1 VRPEKVLAATTLALV
16 CFGLVMVYSASS
28 SVALLEGS
36 DPLSFVSR
44 QAMFAVVGFGAY
56 AFFSRV
62 AMTTLKR
69 FTVPALVV
77 SGLMLVAVLVP
88 HVGVKI
94 NGSHRWLAAPLVGQ
108 VQPSEF
114 AKLALILWI
123 AQAIARD
130 RKRIATFKGILP
142 YLIVTGLFS
151 VLILAEPDLGTA
163 SAFGVVCLAML
174 FIAGARPGH
183 LGGVIAVSGVAVAI
197 AIAAAPYRRERLL
210 SFLDPSNDSQAAGFQ
225 ALQAQVAVGSGGIHG
240 VGLGDG
246 LQKAFYLPEAH
257 TDMIL
262 ATVGEELGLIGV
274 CAVLV
279 AICLIGWSAFRIAI
293 RARDLHQQLLAVGL
307 AALITVQAID
317 NVGAVLGVMP
327 ITGVPLPFV
336 SYGGSSLI
344 VLLAC
349 VGILV
354 NIGRLQ
360 TRPRTAGAR
369 GDRGG
374 GNGRP
379 RDAGARGGRRPARA
393 RS

>member
-1 VRPEKVLAATTLALV
+1 
-16 CFGLVMVYSASS
+16 M
-28 SVALLEGS
+28 
-36 DPLSFVSR
+36 SFVKR
-44 QAMFAVVGFGAY
+44 QALFGVLGFGA
-56 AFFSRV
+56 FMVFSRMPM
-62 AMTTLKR
+62 ATIRR
-69 FTVPALVV
+69 FTVPSLIV
-77 SGLMLVAVLVP
+77 SGVLLVAVLIP
-88 HVGVKI
+88 GVGVNV
-94 NGSHRWLAAPLVGQ
+94 NGSSRWIAAPLIGA

-130 RKRIATFKGILP
+130 RRRIATFKGIAP
-142 YLIVTGLFS
+142 YLIVTS
-151 VLILAEPDLGTA
+151 VLSALILAEPDLGTA
-163 SAFGVVCLAML
+163 SALGVVCLAML
-174 FIAGARPGH
+174 YIAGARPQH
-183 LGGVIAVSGVAVAI
+183 LGGVMFCAAVFVAI

-210 SFLDPSNDSQAAGFQ
+210 SFLDPSSNPQDAGFQ
-225 ALQAQVAVGSGGIHG
+225 GLQAQVAIGSGGIQG
-240 VGLGDG
+240 VGLGGG

-274 CAVLV
+274 SAVLL
-279 AICLIGWSAFRIAI
+279 AIGLIGWSAFRIAI

-307 AALITVQAID
+307 GVLITVQAID
-317 NVGAVLGVMP
+317 NVAAVLGVMP

-360 TRPRTAGAR
+360 TSPRPGAAR

-374 GNGRP
+374 GNGRA
-379 RDAGARGGRRPARA
+379 RDAGSRGGRSAART
-393 RS
+393 RG